1 MRHSHSLLGQGRG
14 SRYRSDADTHARP
27 RLDTKIV
34 IRKCANVSNRMSAT
48 SLSFIFKTVFRR
60 SQRLFWFFSVT
71 RVANLALS
79 NSFFLVVVAERNG
92 RCTHNPLVTV
102 SHVAGMSTNSEQ
114 VAGARASIP
123 RSRDVYGISLTFG
136 KASFA

>member
-14 SRYRSDADTHARP
+14 SRYRSDADTRARP
-27 RLDTKIV
+27 RARIL
-34 IRKCANVSNRMSAT
+34 IRKCTNVSNRMSAT

-60 SQRLFWFFSVT
+60 SQRPFWVFSVT

-79 NSFFLVVVAERNG
+79 NSFFLLVIAERNG
-92 RCTHNPLVTV
+92 RCTHNPLFTV

-123 RSRDVYGISLTFG
+123 RLRDSLTFG